1 MAYKNLKAPK
11 KEELD
16 MDLMSELDL
25 EDTENMEED
34 SEMQDSMD
42 LTSISDEDLMAEIK
56 ARGLD
61 VGSEEM
67 SEDEEEMSEEEEELD
82 FEEPEMVFGKQ

>member
-1 MAYKNLKAPK
+1 MDYKKLKAPK

-25 EDTENMEED
+25 EDGMEE
-34 SEMQDSMD
+34 EMPESLD
-42 LTSISDEDLMAEIK
+42 LTSISDEDLMAELK

-61 VGSEEM
+61 MGSEEMNEDEEEM
-67 SEDEEEMSEEEEELD
+67 SEDEEELD
-82 FEEPEMVFGKQ
+82 FS